1 MICIHDSH
9 SATFNITFFMSN
21 NQKSG
26 NQNKIIPPR
35 GTYMF
40 LGMKGCGKTTFF
52 TAMCKLLQH
61 KGNNSEHFKF
71 EFIPR
76 RIDHPGANSTYD
88 YITYNWDGIEKQYWP
103 DKTDS
108 SKKVQQH
115 CLHPYMCELTQKRS
129 FMWDKRYTICNI
141 DYPGE
146 AFRAAF
152 SPNGTYDG
160 ADDNI
165 RNIATLLKLTVKD
178 AKGIFLLIDAQSI
191 LTANDDEKNNID
203 KRLSALFRHIREQ
216 FFEPRVAVIFNK
228 MELYNYPGADND
240 VHNEFKNRFSNAYTA
255 MQKMSNKAIFFAYP
269 FGKLDYREDGTP
281 IPPRHREPKNI
292 LEIAEWVFD
301 IGKGTL
307 TSQ

>member
-1 MICIHDSH
+1 
-9 SATFNITFFMSN
+9 MSN

-40 LGMKGCGKTTFF
+40 LGMIGCGKTTFF
-52 TAMCKLLQH
+52 AAMCKLLQD
-61 KGNNSEHFKF
+61 KGNNSNHFKF

-76 RIDHPGANSTYD
+76 SIDPKGANSTYD
-88 YITYNWDGIEKQYWP
+88 YITQNWNDIKKQSWP
-103 DKTDS
+103 PKTGGC
-108 SKKVQQH
+108 KKIQQN

-129 FMWDKRYTICNI
+129 FMWDKKYTICNI

-160 ADDNI
+160 ACDEI
-165 RNIATLLKLTVKD
+165 RNMATMLKLTVNY
-178 AKGIFLLIDAQSI
+178 AKGIFLLIDAESI
-191 LTANDDEKNNID
+191 FNVNDEVENDID
-203 KRLSALFRHIREQ
+203 NRLSALFRHIREQ
-216 FFEPRVAVIFNK
+216 FFQPRVAVIFNK
-228 MELYNYPGADND
+228 MELFNYPGADND
-240 VHNEFKNRFSNAYTA
+240 VLNRFINRFSNAYTA

-269 FGKLDYREDGTP
+269 FGKLDYTEDNGTP
-281 IPPRHREPKNI
+281 IPPKHREPRNI

-301 IGKGTL
+301 MKKGAL

>member
-1 MICIHDSH
+1 
-9 SATFNITFFMSN
+9 MSN

-52 TAMCKLLQH
+52 TAMCKLLQY

-76 RIDHPGANSTYD
+76 SIDPKGDNSTFN
-88 YITYNWDGIEKQYWP
+88 YITYNWDRIEKQSWP
-103 DKTDS
+103 AKTETNKQAQKD
-108 SKKVQQH
+108 
-115 CLHPYMCELTQKRS
+115 CLHPYTCELTQKRS
-129 FMWDKRYTICNI
+129 FMWDKKYTICNI

-160 ADDNI
+160 ANDDI
-165 RNIATLLKLTVKD
+165 RNMATMLKLTVNY
-178 AKGIFLLIDAQSI
+178 AKGIFLLIDAESI
-191 LTANDDEKNNID
+191 FNVNDEEKNDID
-203 KRLSALFRHIREQ
+203 NRLSALFRHIREQ

-228 MELYNYPGADND
+228 MELYNYPRADND
-240 VHNEFKNRFSNAYTA
+240 VHDKFKNRFSNAYTA

-269 FGKLDYREDGTP
+269 FGKLDYRGDNGTP
-281 IPPRHREPKNI
+281 IPPKHREPKNI

-301 IGKGTL
+301 MKKGTL

>member
-1 MICIHDSH
+1 
-9 SATFNITFFMSN
+9 MSD
-21 NQKSG
+21 NQTSG

-40 LGMKGCGKTTFF
+40 LGMRGCGKTTFF

-76 RIDHPGANSTYD
+76 SIDLPGANSTYD
-88 YITYNWDGIEKQYWP
+88 YITYNWDCIEKQYWP
-103 DKTDS
+103 AKTEEN
-108 SKKVQQH
+108 KKVLKDCQ
-115 CLHPYMCELTQKRS
+115 LPYMCELTQKRS
-129 FMWDKRYTICNI
+129 FLWDKKYTICNI

-160 ADDNI
+160 ASDVI
-165 RNIATLLKLTVKD
+165 RNMATLLKLTVKD
-178 AKGIFLLIDAQSI
+178 AKGIFLLIDAESI
-191 LTANDDEKNNID
+191 LNVNDEEKNDID
-203 KRLSALFRHIREQ
+203 NRLSALFRHIREQ
-216 FFEPRVAVIFNK
+216 FFQPRVAVIFNK
-228 MELYNYPGADND
+228 MELYNYHGADKE
-240 VHNEFKNRFSNAYTA
+240 VLNEFMNRFSNAYTA
-255 MQKMSNKAIFFAYP
+255 MQKMANKAIFFAYP
-269 FGKLDYREDGTP
+269 FGKLHYTEEGYP
-281 IPPRHREPKNI
+281 IPPKHRKPKNI

-301 IGKGTL
+301 MGKGTL

>member
-1 MICIHDSH
+1 
-9 SATFNITFFMSN
+9 MSN

-40 LGMKGCGKTTFF
+40 LGMIGCGKTTFF
-52 TAMCKLLQH
+52 AAMCKLLQD
-61 KGNNSEHFKF
+61 KGNNSNHFKF

-76 RIDHPGANSTYD
+76 SIDPKGANSTYD
-88 YITYNWDGIEKQYWP
+88 YITQNWNYIKKQSWP
-103 DKTDS
+103 PKTGA
-108 SKKVQQH
+108 SKKVQLN

-129 FMWDKRYTICNI
+129 FMWDKKYTICNI

-160 ADDNI
+160 ASDEI
-165 RNIATLLKLTVKD
+165 RNMATMLKLTVNY
-178 AKGIFLLIDAQSI
+178 AKGIFLLIDAESI
-191 LTANDDEKNNID
+191 FNVNDEVENDID
-203 KRLSALFRHIREQ
+203 NRLSALFRHIREQ
-216 FFEPRVAVIFNK
+216 FFQPRVAVIFNK
-228 MELYNYPGADND
+228 MELFNYPGADND
-240 VHNEFKNRFSNAYTA
+240 VLNRFINRFSNAYTA

-269 FGKLDYREDGTP
+269 LGKLDYTEDNGTP
-281 IPPRHREPKNI
+281 IPPKHREPRNI

-301 IGKGTL
+301 MKKGAL